1 MTTPNFSPGNSASV
15 VSQDLLLAGLL
26 LSFMLQ
32 MPMVFRQFHPTSRGW
47 RQVAYRGALAAR
59 MTFIVLLVRELFALF
74 GQ

>member
-26 LSFMLQ
+26 VTFMLQ
-32 MPMVFRQFHPTSRGW
+32 MPLVFRQFHPVSRGW
-47 RQVAYRGALAAR
+47 RQVIYRGALAAR
-59 MTFIVLLVRELFALF
+59 MVFIVLLVREFFAVF